1 MSTNVEA
8 LTTRN
13 LGWLCHGH
21 FGSHYGSTLLS
32 CSVKPLLWSRSQ
44 VLHESNPMRLHPSS
58 QTSNR
63 GWAGTMP
70 PEFKEI

>member
-13 LGWLCHGH
+13 HWLAVSWALGSRHGSSLL
-21 FGSHYGSTLLS
+21 FGLLDA
-32 CSVKPLLWSRSQ
+32 LSRGRLQ
-44 VLHESNPMRLHPSS
+44 VLSGSDLMRLYPSS

-70 PEFKEI
+70 PGFKEI

>member
-13 LGWLCHGH
+13 HWLAVSWALG
-21 FGSHYGSTLLS
+21 SRYGSSLLS
-32 CSVKPLLWSRSQ
+32 CLLKALSWGRSQ
-44 VLHESNPMRLHPSS
+44 VLPESNLMRLHSSS

>member
-8 LTTRN
+8 LSTRN
-13 LGWLCHGH
+13 HWLAVSWAL
-21 FGSHYGSTLLS
+21 GSHDGSSLLS
-32 CSVKPLLWSRSQ
+32 CSLKALSWGRLQ
-44 VLHESNPMRLHPSS
+44 VLPERNLMRLHASS